1 MQREKNT
8 GYPVGC
14 DVVQHVM
21 DGTRDNTLRENGTRG
36 EDGDVERKKHREL
49 ANERQNQSE
58 SENWQQQLQVY

>member
-1 MQREKNT
+1 
-8 GYPVGC
+8 
-14 DVVQHVM
+14 VQHVM
-21 DGTRDNTLRENGTRG
+21 DGTRDDTLRENGTRG